1 MEDSFECSKLTV
13 HAEHS
18 VAFRVAILFEPPV
31 KVVTALGSGLLSM
44 NVTTSLYVVNGK
56 YHKVLLPA
64 SGALPT
70 IML

>member
-1 MEDSFECSKLTV
+1 M
-13 HAEHS
+13 
-18 VAFRVAILFEPPV
+18 
-31 KVVTALGSGLLSM
+31 VTALGSGLLSM

-56 YHKVLLPA
+56 YHKVLLPT